1 MIEEV
6 TVGRWTPWCY
16 YLCPVFLQGVLIMA
30 KSSWIRSKKLALGI
44 AVALGCSLMSVTS
57 AEQTEADFMAPITGD
72 IEKDVAYSGILEVP
86 SKNNNV
92 YTFTKDSSI
101 TVDGA
106 AIPFTIQDLN
116 SKDYNVQAAAV
127 NMVQGK
133 TSPNICIA
141 VPANKLTLSV
151 KASGDNIGAG
161 ILQTTGLGTL
171 QFGSSN
177 YGAIK
182 ELNINV
188 NADAD
193 NTKKSYGIWRAAT
206 DNKTRTIT
214 LTATDGLNI
223 KVDNPNGA
231 YGIAVST
238 PEGMTTDNKFYN
250 NSGITVNGDVNIT
263 VSGNKKAADVL
274 ENSAGLFVDS
284 NHAKIT
290 LNHKG
295 NIVSDG
301 NGIVVAPVHNTPNYN
316 NQAITVKKGGT
327 IKLIPAD
334 DGSER
339 YAIYNTYGK
348 VFYGANSVGGL
359 NSQTGA
365 VVLGTG
371 TQIGGDVFVG
381 DNEKN
386 IVYLGLSGNDSYLN
400 GVIKEDGKFGN
411 VLMILNDGAVWNNTA
426 ANAGNKGTNTVLNNF
441 SGINGML
448 HQSADSGDV
457 TIKKFD
463 SHLFNVAYEHDKKDP
478 SKILGGNFTIEK
490 AIENS
495 ALNVFTDY
503 DANLNTE
510 AAREATLNALANKIY
525 YTGYASG
532 ERNLNGTVSIAEGLT
547 TSSASKYFAD
557 MSFDDTTGQGYLGK
571 ESKVNE
577 YVKPAEQG
585 AVEFTKAIIGDVS
598 LTKEYQDAGVYDNG
612 NYVFTK
618 DIKINVDPEGNK
630 LVAGPWLYT
639 FSSGIFSGYNQQN
652 VNVDLNGHS
661 MDLNIATDQST
672 TGIAAVGATG
682 KVEIFNAG
690 AMSVK
695 AVSNEGAQTAAL
707 FVNGG
712 GQLYIHNGG
721 ENLEKKVLT
730 VRGSTTNSTNGAVIK
745 SMNGA
750 NGERSWLKVD
760 GLIDLEADTT
770 DGVGMAEGLS
780 AVASTIDVGVGRII
794 MTKAGQNPGLNF
806 GGGAENAAIRAY
818 GEFVTQNYGIVNVNV
833 IKDEDS
839 PTGNAIAAG
848 NNTTQIVGNFTTVGG
863 MGTKGKINVGLNTP
877 DSYWVGNFVTGGGWG
892 VTPGDYGIVSLF
904 MGNKAKWMGKAS
916 YATKLLM
923 DSGATWEGYSLNN
936 AVDATIKNGAVWYN
950 INDTEEHTKLKSLI
964 GGATEAAAGT
974 VDMTHDGVV
983 DTTIEQ
989 FGGHVNVIYKHAADD
1004 ATNILGG
1011 NFTINHAAE
1020 GSAITLTTDNSGF
1033 DVHKADETKAVLSS
1047 LANKLYYQGAVDNAE
1062 TNLDGYVQIAEGL
1075 TAASAG
1081 MKLAD
1086 VEFSADNGQASLVA
1100 DTIRTPDAKI
1110 IYGSSETA
1118 MMKGAK
1124 SAMASGALMWR
1135 AENNDLLKRMG
1146 DLRLDDGD
1154 AGIWAKYYGGKYEM
1168 DSQNTDL
1175 NLKYNAYQ
1183 VGFDKAVG
1191 NGWSVGLAVSYNDG
1205 DSNYGSGKADLKD
1218 TSVGLYG
1225 TWKGNDGQ
1233 YVDLIAKYTRM
1244 ENDYDVANV
1253 YGHKLSGDYKTWGT
1267 SISAEYGKRFENDNG
1282 FYFDPSVELTLGRI
1296 NGKDYSANSDYLDT
1310 WGKSRGMQVQQD
1322 AFNTLVGRVG
1332 FRLGQQTEKA
1342 SYFVKLAA
1350 AHEFKGEFNS
1360 RFAAEGES
1368 EGRTSIDF
1376 GDTWYEAQIGGTAKL
1391 SKNSLIYADF
1401 ERSFGGDVEEKW
1413 RVDAGLR
1420 FTF

>member
-1 MIEEV
+1 MS
-6 TVGRWTPWCY
+6 
-16 YLCPVFLQGVLIMA
+16 
-30 KSSWIRSKKLALGI
+30 KSNSFKKSRKLALGI
-44 AVALGCSLMSVTS
+44 AMALGCSMVSV
-57 AEQTEADFMAPITGD
+57 AFADQTITEPIIGPD
-72 IEKDVAYSGILEVP
+72 NLPFSENVNVEV
-86 SKNNNV
+86 SNN
-92 YTFTKDSSI
+92 
-101 TVDGA
+101 
-106 AIPFTIQDLN
+106 L
-116 SKDYNVQAAAV
+116 
-127 NMVQGK
+127 
-133 TSPNICIA
+133 IA
-141 VPANKLTLSV
+141 GGPWLP
-151 KASGDNIGAG
+151 NIGA
-161 ILQTTGLGTL
+161 
-171 QFGSSN
+171 
-177 YGAIK
+177 
-182 ELNINV
+182 
-188 NADAD
+188 
-193 NTKKSYGIWRAAT
+193 
-206 DNKTRTIT
+206 
-214 LTATDGLNI
+214 
-223 KVDNPNGA
+223 
-231 YGIAVST
+231 AVS
-238 PEGMTTDNKFYN
+238 
-250 NSGITVNGDVNIT
+250 
-263 VSGNKKAADVL
+263 A
-274 ENSAGLFVDS
+274 
-284 NHAKIT
+284 
-290 LNHKG
+290 
-295 NIVSDG
+295 
-301 NGIVVAPVHNTPNYN
+301 
-316 NQAITVKKGGT
+316 
-327 IKLIPAD
+327 
-334 DGSER
+334 SEER
-339 YAIYNTYGK
+339 TELSI
-348 VFYGANSVGGL
+348 
-359 NSQTGA
+359 
-365 VVLGTG
+365 
-371 TQIGGDVFVG
+371 DMG
-381 DNEKN
+381 DNA
-386 IVYLGLSGNDSYLN
+386 LSIIGN
-400 GVIKEDGKFGN
+400 
-411 VLMILNDGAVWNNTA
+411 NDG
-426 ANAGNKGTNTVLNNF
+426 
-441 SGINGML
+441 
-448 HQSADSGDV
+448 
-457 TIKKFD
+457 
-463 SHLFNVAYEHDKKDP
+463 
-478 SKILGGNFTIEK
+478 
-490 AIENS
+490 
-495 ALNVFTDY
+495 
-503 DANLNTE
+503 
-510 AAREATLNALANKIY
+510 
-525 YTGYASG
+525 
-532 ERNLNGTVSIAEGLT
+532 
-547 TSSASKYFAD
+547 
-557 MSFDDTTGQGYLGK
+557 
-571 ESKVNE
+571 
-577 YVKPAEQG
+577 
-585 AVEFTKAIIGDVS
+585 
-598 LTKEYQDAGVYDNG
+598 
-612 NYVFTK
+612 
-618 DIKINVDPEGNK
+618 
-630 LVAGPWLYT
+630 
-639 FSSGIFSGYNQQN
+639 
-652 VNVDLNGHS
+652 HS
-661 MDLNIATDQST
+661 
-672 TGIAAVGATG
+672 TGIAAINKG
-682 KVEIFNAG
+682 KVEITSTG
-690 AMSVK
+690 DLSVYAESTNGNK
-695 AVSNEGAQTAAL
+695 GQTAAL

-712 GQLYIHNGG
+712 GQIFIHNGD
-721 ENLEKKVLT
+721 NVLT
-730 VRGSTTNSTNGAVIK
+730 LGGKTGNSTNGAVVK
-745 SMNGA
+745 AMNGA
-750 NGERSWLKVD
+750 KDTRSYIKID
-760 GLIDLEADTT
+760 GLVDINAKT
-770 DGVGMAEGLS
+770 DNGVGMSEAVS
-780 AVASTIDVGVGRII
+780 AVASTIDIGGGKIFATKKGV
-794 MTKAGQNPGLNF
+794 NPGLNYGF
-806 GGGAENAAIRAY
+806 AENCAIRAY
-818 GEFVTQNYGIVNVNV
+818 GEFVSTNYGIVNVNV

-950 INDTEEHTKLKSLI
+950 LNDTEQPTSLKSLT
-964 GGATEAAAGT
+964 GGDTQAAAGT

-983 DTTIEQ
+983 DTTIEN

-1020 GSAITLTTDNSGF
+1020 GSAVTLTTDNSGF

-1062 TNLDGYVQIAEGL
+1062 ANLDGYVQIAEGL

-1146 DLRLDDGD
+1146 DLRLDDGE

-1233 YVDLIAKYTRM
+1233 YVDLIAKYTHM

-1267 SISAEYGKRFENDNG
+1267 SISAEYGKRFENESG

-1360 RFAAEGES
+1360 RFVAEGEP

>member
-1 MIEEV
+1 MS
-6 TVGRWTPWCY
+6 
-16 YLCPVFLQGVLIMA
+16 
-30 KSSWIRSKKLALGI
+30 KSNSFKKSRKLALGI
-44 AVALGCSLMSVTS
+44 AVAMGCSMASV
-57 AEQTEADFMAPITGD
+57 AFADQTITEPIIGPD
-72 IEKDVAYSGILEVP
+72 
-86 SKNNNV
+86 N
-92 YTFTKDSSI
+92 
-101 TVDGA
+101 
-106 AIPFTIQDLN
+106 
-116 SKDYNVQAAAV
+116 
-127 NMVQGK
+127 
-133 TSPNICIA
+133 
-141 VPANKLTLSV
+141 LSV
-151 KASGDNIGAG
+151 SENVKVEVSNNLIAGGPWLPNIGA
-161 ILQTTGLGTL
+161 
-171 QFGSSN
+171 
-177 YGAIK
+177 
-182 ELNINV
+182 
-188 NADAD
+188 
-193 NTKKSYGIWRAAT
+193 
-206 DNKTRTIT
+206 
-214 LTATDGLNI
+214 
-223 KVDNPNGA
+223 
-231 YGIAVST
+231 AVSASE
-238 PEGMTTDNKFYN
+238 EGTELSIDMGN
-250 NSGITVNGDVNIT
+250 NALSVI
-263 VSGNKKAADVL
+263 
-274 ENSAGLFVDS
+274 
-284 NHAKIT
+284 
-290 LNHKG
+290 
-295 NIVSDG
+295 
-301 NGIVVAPVHNTPNYN
+301 
-316 NQAITVKKGGT
+316 
-327 IKLIPAD
+327 
-334 DGSER
+334 
-339 YAIYNTYGK
+339 GK
-348 VFYGANSVGGL
+348 
-359 NSQTGA
+359 
-365 VVLGTG
+365 
-371 TQIGGDVFVG
+371 
-381 DNEKN
+381 
-386 IVYLGLSGNDSYLN
+386 
-400 GVIKEDGKFGN
+400 
-411 VLMILNDGAVWNNTA
+411 
-426 ANAGNKGTNTVLNNF
+426 NAG
-441 SGINGML
+441 
-448 HQSADSGDV
+448 
-457 TIKKFD
+457 
-463 SHLFNVAYEHDKKDP
+463 
-478 SKILGGNFTIEK
+478 
-490 AIENS
+490 
-495 ALNVFTDY
+495 
-503 DANLNTE
+503 
-510 AAREATLNALANKIY
+510 
-525 YTGYASG
+525 
-532 ERNLNGTVSIAEGLT
+532 
-547 TSSASKYFAD
+547 
-557 MSFDDTTGQGYLGK
+557 
-571 ESKVNE
+571 
-577 YVKPAEQG
+577 
-585 AVEFTKAIIGDVS
+585 
-598 LTKEYQDAGVYDNG
+598 
-612 NYVFTK
+612 
-618 DIKINVDPEGNK
+618 
-630 LVAGPWLYT
+630 
-639 FSSGIFSGYNQQN
+639 
-652 VNVDLNGHS
+652 HS
-661 MDLNIATDQST
+661 
-672 TGIAAVGATG
+672 TGIAAINKG
-682 KVEIFNAG
+682 KVEITSTG
-690 AMSVK
+690 DLSVY
-695 AVSNEGAQTAAL
+695 AESTNENKGQTAAL

-712 GQLYIHNGG
+712 GQILIHNDD
-721 ENLEKKVLT
+721 NVLSLN
-730 VRGSTTNSTNGAVIK
+730 GTTGNSTNGAVVK
-745 SMNGA
+745 AMNGA
-750 NGERSWLKVD
+750 KDTRSYIKID
-760 GLIDLEADTT
+760 GLVDINAKT
-770 DGVGMAEGLS
+770 DNGVGMSEAVS
-780 AVASTIDVGVGRII
+780 AVASTIDIGGGKIFATKKGV
-794 MTKAGQNPGLNF
+794 NPGLNYGF
-806 GGGAENAAIRAY
+806 AENCAIRAY
-818 GEFVTQNYGIVNVNV
+818 GEFVSSNYGIVNVNV

-950 INDTEEHTKLKSLI
+950 INDTEEPTKLKSLI

-983 DTTIEQ
+983 DTTIEN

-1020 GSAITLTTDNSGF
+1020 GSAVTLTTDNSGF

-1062 TNLDGYVQIAEGL
+1062 ANLDGYVQIAEGL

-1342 SYFVKLAA
+1342 SYFVKLVA

>member
-1 MIEEV
+1 MS
-6 TVGRWTPWCY
+6 
-16 YLCPVFLQGVLIMA
+16 
-30 KSSWIRSKKLALGI
+30 KSNSFKKSRKFALGI
-44 AVALGCSLMSVTS
+44 AVAMGCSF
-57 AEQTEADFMAPITGD
+57 AA
-72 IEKDVAYSGILEVP
+72 VA
-86 SKNNNV
+86 
-92 YTFTKDSSI
+92 FA
-101 TVDGA
+101 DGA
-106 AIPFTIQDLN
+106 IVAP
-116 SKDYNVQAAAV
+116 S
-127 NMVQGK
+127 
-133 TSPNICIA
+133 
-141 VPANKLTLSV
+141 
-151 KASGDNIGAG
+151 
-161 ILQTTGLGTL
+161 
-171 QFGSSN
+171 
-177 YGAIK
+177 
-182 ELNINV
+182 
-188 NADAD
+188 
-193 NTKKSYGIWRAAT
+193 
-206 DNKTRTIT
+206 
-214 LTATDGLNI
+214 
-223 KVDNPNGA
+223 
-231 YGIAVST
+231 
-238 PEGMTTDNKFYN
+238 GMTTD
-250 NSGITVNGDVNIT
+250 STVTSITATDNMIAGGQWLPNIGAA
-263 VSGNKKAADVL
+263 VSASGN
-274 ENSAGLFVDS
+274 
-284 NHAKIT
+284 
-290 LNHKG
+290 
-295 NIVSDG
+295 
-301 NGIVVAPVHNTPNYN
+301 
-316 NQAITVKKGGT
+316 
-327 IKLIPAD
+327 
-334 DGSER
+334 
-339 YAIYNTYGK
+339 
-348 VFYGANSVGGL
+348 
-359 NSQTGA
+359 
-365 VVLGTG
+365 
-371 TQIGGDVFVG
+371 
-381 DNEKN
+381 
-386 IVYLGLSGNDSYLN
+386 
-400 GVIKEDGKFGN
+400 
-411 VLMILNDGAVWNNTA
+411 
-426 ANAGNKGTNTVLNNF
+426 NTVLNMN
-441 SGINGML
+441 
-448 HQSADSGDV
+448 
-457 TIKKFD
+457 
-463 SHLFNVAYEHDKKDP
+463 
-478 SKILGGNFTIEK
+478 LGK
-490 AIENS
+490 
-495 ALNVFTDY
+495 
-503 DANLNTE
+503 
-510 AAREATLNALANKIY
+510 NALTVN
-525 YTGYASG
+525 GYG
-532 ERNLNGTVSIAEGLT
+532 
-547 TSSASKYFAD
+547 SS
-557 MSFDDTTGQGYLGK
+557 
-571 ESKVNE
+571 
-577 YVKPAEQG
+577 
-585 AVEFTKAIIGDVS
+585 
-598 LTKEYQDAGVYDNG
+598 
-612 NYVFTK
+612 
-618 DIKINVDPEGNK
+618 
-630 LVAGPWLYT
+630 
-639 FSSGIFSGYNQQN
+639 
-652 VNVDLNGHS
+652 HS
-661 MDLNIATDQST
+661 
-672 TGIAAVGATG
+672 TGIAAIDKGV
-682 KVEIFNAG
+682 VNINNPG
-690 AMSVK
+690 AMSVT
-695 AVSNEGAQTAAL
+695 AESTGGGQTAAL
-707 FVNGG
+707 FVNSGG
-712 GQLYIHNGG
+712 KIFVHNANTSGSTT
-721 ENLEKKVLT
+721 LEKQKLT
-730 VRGSTTNSTNGAVIK
+730 LTGTTTNSTNGAVVK
-745 SMNGA
+745 AMNGV
-750 NGERSWLKVD
+750 NGTRSYIKID
-760 GLIDLEADTT
+760 GLVDINADTT
-770 DGVGMAEGLS
+770 DGVGMSEAVS
-780 AVASTIDVGVGRII
+780 AVASTIDIGGGNIFATKKGV
-794 MTKAGQNPGLNF
+794 NPGLNYGF
-806 GGGAENAAIRAY
+806 AENCAIRAY
-818 GEFVTQNYGIVNVNV
+818 GEFVSSNYGIVNVNV
-833 IKDEDS
+833 TKESNALDAKA
-839 PTGNAIAAG
+839 TGAG
-848 NNTTQIVGNFTTVGG
+848 DNDVRILGDFNTVGG
-863 MGTKGKINVGLNTP
+863 MGTKGTINVGLNTP

-950 INDTEEHTKLKSLI
+950 INDTEEPTKLKSLI

-1020 GSAITLTTDNSGF
+1020 GSAVTLTTDNSGF

-1062 TNLDGYVQIAEGL
+1062 ANLDGYVQIAEGL

-1267 SISAEYGKRFENDNG
+1267 SISAEYGKRFENESG

-1360 RFAAEGES
+1360 RFVAEGEP

>member
-1 MIEEV
+1 M
-6 TVGRWTPWCY
+6 
-16 YLCPVFLQGVLIMA
+16 VF
-30 KSSWIRSKKLALGI
+30 
-44 AVALGCSLMSVTS
+44 
-57 AEQTEADFMAPITGD
+57 
-72 IEKDVAYSGILEVP
+72 
-86 SKNNNV
+86 N
-92 YTFTKDSSI
+92 
-101 TVDGA
+101 
-106 AIPFTIQDLN
+106 TIN
-116 SKDYNVQAAAV
+116 
-127 NMVQGK
+127 
-133 TSPNICIA
+133 
-141 VPANKLTLSV
+141 
-151 KASGDNIGAG
+151 
-161 ILQTTGLGTL
+161 
-171 QFGSSN
+171 
-177 YGAIK
+177 
-182 ELNINV
+182 
-188 NADAD
+188 
-193 NTKKSYGIWRAAT
+193 
-206 DNKTRTIT
+206 
-214 LTATDGLNI
+214 
-223 KVDNPNGA
+223 
-231 YGIAVST
+231 
-238 PEGMTTDNKFYN
+238 
-250 NSGITVNGDVNIT
+250 
-263 VSGNKKAADVL
+263 
-274 ENSAGLFVDS
+274 
-284 NHAKIT
+284 
-290 LNHKG
+290 
-295 NIVSDG
+295 
-301 NGIVVAPVHNTPNYN
+301 
-316 NQAITVKKGGT
+316 
-327 IKLIPAD
+327 
-334 DGSER
+334 
-339 YAIYNTYGK
+339 
-348 VFYGANSVGGL
+348 
-359 NSQTGA
+359 
-365 VVLGTG
+365 
-371 TQIGGDVFVG
+371 
-381 DNEKN
+381 
-386 IVYLGLSGNDSYLN
+386 
-400 GVIKEDGKFGN
+400 
-411 VLMILNDGAVWNNTA
+411 
-426 ANAGNKGTNTVLNNF
+426 
-441 SGINGML
+441 
-448 HQSADSGDV
+448 
-457 TIKKFD
+457 
-463 SHLFNVAYEHDKKDP
+463 
-478 SKILGGNFTIEK
+478 
-490 AIENS
+490 
-495 ALNVFTDY
+495 
-503 DANLNTE
+503 
-510 AAREATLNALANKIY
+510 
-525 YTGYASG
+525 
-532 ERNLNGTVSIAEGLT
+532 
-547 TSSASKYFAD
+547 
-557 MSFDDTTGQGYLGK
+557 
-571 ESKVNE
+571 
-577 YVKPAEQG
+577 
-585 AVEFTKAIIGDVS
+585 
-598 LTKEYQDAGVYDNG
+598 
-612 NYVFTK
+612 
-618 DIKINVDPEGNK
+618 
-630 LVAGPWLYT
+630 
-639 FSSGIFSGYNQQN
+639 
-652 VNVDLNGHS
+652 
-661 MDLNIATDQST
+661 
-672 TGIAAVGATG
+672 
-682 KVEIFNAG
+682 
-690 AMSVK
+690 
-695 AVSNEGAQTAAL
+695 
-707 FVNGG
+707 
-712 GQLYIHNGG
+712 
-721 ENLEKKVLT
+721 
-730 VRGSTTNSTNGAVIK
+730 
-745 SMNGA
+745 
-750 NGERSWLKVD
+750 
-760 GLIDLEADTT
+760 
-770 DGVGMAEGLS
+770 
-780 AVASTIDVGVGRII
+780 
-794 MTKAGQNPGLNF
+794 
-806 GGGAENAAIRAY
+806 
-818 GEFVTQNYGIVNVNV
+818 
-833 IKDEDS
+833 
-839 PTGNAIAAG
+839 
-848 NNTTQIVGNFTTVGG
+848 
-863 MGTKGKINVGLNTP
+863 
-877 DSYWVGNFVTGGGWG
+877 SYWVGNFVTGGGWG

-950 INDTEEHTKLKSLI
+950 INDTEEPTKLKSLI

-1011 NFTINHAAE
+1011 NFTINHADE

-1062 TNLDGYVQIAEGL
+1062 ANLNGYVQIAEGL

-1086 VEFSADNGQASLVA
+1086 VEFSADNGQASLVEN
-1100 DTIRTPDAKI
+1100 TVRTPDAKI

-1205 DSNYGSGKADLKD
+1205 DSNYSSGKADLKD

-1360 RFAAEGES
+1360 RFAAEGEP

>member
-1 MIEEV
+1 
-6 TVGRWTPWCY
+6 
-16 YLCPVFLQGVLIMA
+16 MA
-30 KSSWIRSKKLALGI
+30 KSSWLRTKKITLGI
-44 AVALGCSLMSVTS
+44 AVALGCSLVSVAG
-57 AEQTEADFMAPITGD
+57 AEQTATEFTAPITGD
-72 IEKDVAYSGILEVP
+72 TVKDVDYSGFLSIPV
-86 SKNNNV
+86 KNYRV
-92 YTFTKDSSI
+92 YEFTKDSSI
-101 TVDGA
+101 NIGETA
-106 AIPFTIQDLN
+106 APF
-116 SKDYNVQAAAV
+116 SVKDSADKEYNVQAAAI
-127 NMVQGK
+127 NK
-133 TSPNICIA
+133 TPTSVYICVTA
-141 VPANKLTLSV
+141 PKNTLSFNV
-151 KASGDNIGAG
+151 KATGDNIGAG
-161 ILQTTGLGTL
+161 VLQTPELGYL
-171 QFGSSN
+171 QFGQN
-177 YGAIK
+177 KYGEIK
-182 ELNINV
+182 EMNINV
-188 NADAD
+188 SADAN
-193 NTKKSYGIWRAAT
+193 NTQQSYGIWRAT
-206 DNKTRTIT
+206 TNTKTKNMSVIT
-214 LTATDGLNI
+214 TDGLNI

-238 PEGMTTDNKFYN
+238 PEGMQTDNKYYN
-250 NSGITVNGDVNIT
+250 NSGITVSGDVNIT
-263 VSGNKKAADVL
+263 VGANKNAANVL
-274 ENSAGLFVDS
+274 ENSAGLFVNC
-284 NHAKIT
+284 NHGKIT
-290 LNHKG
+290 LSNKA
-295 NIVSDG
+295 NIVADG
-301 NGIVVAPVHNTPNYN
+301 NGIVVAPVHNTVNYN
-316 NQAITVKKGGT
+316 NQAISVRKGGS
-327 IKLIPAD
+327 IKILPAA

-339 YAIYNTYGK
+339 YAIYNNYGK
-348 VFYGANSVGGL
+348 VLFGADAVGGL
-359 NSQTGA
+359 NSQSGA

-371 TQIGGDVFVG
+371 NQVDGDVFVG
-381 DNEKN
+381 DNAIN
-386 IVYLGLSGNDSYLN
+386 ITYLGLSGSDSCFN
-400 GVIKEDGKFGN
+400 GVIKEAGQFKN
-411 VLMILNDGAVWNNTA
+411 VLLILNDGAVWNNTA
-426 ANAGNKGTNTVLNNF
+426 ANAGNKGTDTVLSIF

-457 TIKKFD
+457 TIRKFD
-463 SHLFNVAYEHDKKDP
+463 SHLLNVAYEHNKNDP
-478 SKILGGNFTIEK
+478 SKILGGNLTIEK
-490 AIENS
+490 AVENS

-525 YTGYASG
+525 YTGYLSG
-532 ERNLNGTVSIAEGLT
+532 ENNLNGRVSIAEGLT
-547 TSSASKYFAD
+547 TSSACKYFAD
-557 MSFDDTTGQGYLGK
+557 MSFDDTTGQGYLDKG
-571 ESKVNE
+571 SKINE

-585 AVEFTKAIIGDVS
+585 AVEFTKAIIGDSS
-598 LTKEYQDAGVYDNG
+598 LTKQYEDAGVYKNDR
-612 NYVFTK
+612 YVFTK
-618 DIKINVDPEGNK
+618 DTKINVDPEGNNV
-630 LVAGPWLYT
+630 VAGPWLYT
-639 FSSGIFSGYNQQN
+639 FSSGIFSGYNQQS
-652 VNVDLNGHS
+652 VAVDMNGHS
-661 MDLNIATDQST
+661 LDLNIATDKST

-682 KVEIFNAG
+682 KVEIFNPG
-690 AMSVK
+690 AMSVN
-695 AVSNEGAQTAAL
+695 AVSNTGGQTAAL

-712 GQLYIHNGG
+712 GKLFIHNGG
-721 ENLEKKVLT
+721 KDAAQKVLK

-770 DGVGMAEGLS
+770 EGVGMAEGLS
-780 AVASTIDVGVGRII
+780 AVASTIDVGGGRII
-794 MTKAGQNPGLNF
+794 MTKSGQNPGLNF

-818 GEFVTQNYGIVNVNV
+818 GEFVTTNYGIVNVNV

-839 PTGNAIAAG
+839 PTGQAIAAG

-877 DSYWVGNFVTGGGWG
+877 DSYWVGSFVTGGGWG
-892 VTPGDYGIVSLF
+892 VTPGDYGIVTLF

-916 YATKLLM
+916 YATKLFM

-950 INDTEEHTKLKSLI
+950 LNDTEQPTSLKSLT
-964 GGATEAAAGT
+964 GGDTQASAGT

-989 FGGHVNVIYKHAADD
+989 FAGHVNVIYKHAADD

-1011 NFTINHAAE
+1011 NFTINHADE
-1020 GSAITLTTDNSGF
+1020 GSSITMITDNSGF
-1033 DVHKADETKAVLSS
+1033 DVHKADETKTVLGS
-1047 LANKLYYQGAVDNAE
+1047 LAKKLYYNGAIDNAE
-1062 TNLDGYVQIAEGL
+1062 ANLDGYVQIAEGL

-1081 MKLAD
+1081 IKLAD
-1086 VEFSADNGQASLVA
+1086 VEFSAANGQASLLENTV
-1100 DTIRTPDAKI
+1100 RTPDSKI

-1146 DLRLDDGD
+1146 DLRLDDGN

-1168 DSQNTDL
+1168 DGQNTDL

-1183 VGFDKAVG
+1183 VGFDKHVG

-1218 TSVGLYG
+1218 TSIGLYG

-1233 YVDLIAKYTRM
+1233 YVDLIAKYTHL
-1244 ENDYDVANV
+1244 ENEYDVANV

-1267 SISAEYGKRFENDNG
+1267 SISAEYGKRFENASG

-1296 NGKDYSANSDYLDT
+1296 NSKDYTAGSDYLDT
-1310 WGKSRGMQVQQD
+1310 WGKNRNMQVQQD
-1322 AFNTLVGRVG
+1322 TFNTLVGRVG
-1332 FRLGQQTEKA
+1332 FRLGQKTDNA

-1360 RFAAEGES
+1360 RFLADGEP

-1376 GDTWYEAQIGGTAKL
+1376 GDTWYEAQIGGTVKL
-1391 SKNSLIYADF
+1391 SDNSLIYADF